1 MIHQPNP
8 SRTSALTSEPSTAP
22 CPIRLARC
30 LPDPTTEAQLVW
42 QSPAPVDFNLPPPSI
57 PLAVDK
63 PIANRRAIAHHVY
76 VLSLSLC

>member
-1 MIHQPNP
+1 M
-8 SRTSALTSEPSTAP
+8 TSEPSTAP
-22 CPIRLARC
+22 FPIGLARC
-30 LPDPTTEAQLVW
+30 LPDPTTEAQSVW
-42 QSPAPVDFNLPPPSI
+42 QSPAKVDFHLPPPSI